1 MRYLES
7 DGRGAAAAPNPWEE
21 SHMTT
26 NVGIVDRI
34 IRLILGVGLIA
45 WGVMNGSWWG
55 ALGVVPLLT
64 ATIGWCPAYLPF
76 GLSTC
81 GVKTKKA

>member
-1 MRYLES
+1 
-7 DGRGAAAAPNPWEE
+7 
-21 SHMTT
+21 MTT
-26 NVGIVDRI
+26 NVGVVDRI

>member
-1 MRYLES
+1 
-7 DGRGAAAAPNPWEE
+7 
-21 SHMTT
+21 MTT